1 MQTIV
6 ALLKITGSAG
16 IWSTQYNKRSSTPE
30 IMVGVAAQLRF
41 DLRQAAA
48 GSDGVLLPYPA
59 EELRSDAFY
68 LALDV
73 DFLQET
79 SPKLLISN
87 QITLT
92 SGSNGETFL
101 DAVLPDTATPAI
113 LAALAT
119 KKTLTLNGEIGGF
132 SGSNG
137 ADCANWAT
145 GFEITLRNR
154 VYLGGEV
161 PDDVTS
167 NPEYLTAVQV
177 KALIAEATRSE
188 TPGPPGPEGPPG
200 KDGLTGPTGPTG
212 LTGQTGA
219 DGKSAYQIALDN
231 GYEGTVTQWLAQ
243 LKGDPGTGL
252 QVNAT
257 GELGELH
264 AYDDEKAGFVFAA
277 SVIDSV
283 AKTTTKYYYIKASDL
298 EGDWCE
304 PPLIDTTYLKSEAL
318 NVLAPVQFTFQAG
331 KEYLQLPL
339 AQYPNCWLAAV
350 TIDTSD
356 GELQLNPGTTGLKRV
371 LRTSDGYLRIWFG
384 EAVPAFE
391 TGRLYLT
398 QFLGLKDTADIVPPA
413 PEPEPGADVIYYGYI
428 TDPALTSV
436 TQLTAAHLDK
446 LTSVTAIQ
454 LGKTSLGVVPAGS
467 WPVVIVPDGYAAFK
481 DDGFGGLAAFELH
494 NGIPNTGAN
503 GISIAGVGKVYGE
516 FKLADAEIFIYV
528 RQV

>member
-1 MQTIV
+1 MKRFIILFLCLVSLLNAFAWGPKGHRVV
-6 ALLKITGSAG
+6 A
-16 IWSTQYNKRSSTPE
+16 Q
-30 IMVGVAAQLRF
+30 VAYDNLNTKTR
-41 DLRQAAA
+41 
-48 GSDGVLLPYPA
+48 
-59 EELRSDAFY
+59 
-68 LALDV
+68 
-73 DFLQET
+73 
-79 SPKLLISN
+79 K
-87 QITLT
+87 QI
-92 SGSNGETFL
+92 
-101 DAVLPDTATPAI
+101 DAVLGTRGMIYLSTWPD
-113 LAALAT
+113 
-119 KKTLTLNGEIGGF
+119 EIK
-132 SGSNG
+132 S
-137 ADCANWAT
+137 D
-145 GFEITLRNR
+145 
-154 VYLGGEV
+154 
-161 PDDVTS
+161 
-167 NPEYLTAVQV
+167 PEYLTAVQV

-200 KDGLTGPTGPTG
+200 KDGPTGPTGPTG

-243 LKGDPGTGL
+243 LKGEPGTGL
-252 QVNAT
+252 QIIAT
-257 GELGELH
+257 GELAELH
-264 AYDDEKAGFVFAA
+264 AYDDQPAGFVFAA
-277 SVIDSV
+277 SVVDSA
-283 AKTTTKYYYIKASDL
+283 AKTTTKYYYVKASDL

-398 QFLGLKDTADIVPPA
+398 QFLGLTESVT
-413 PEPEPGADVIYYGYI
+413 PEPLPGNARFYYGYI

-446 LTSVTAIQ
+446 LTSVTATE

-467 WPVVIVPDGYAAFK
+467 WPVVIVPDGFAAYK

-516 FKLADAEIFIYV
+516 FKLADAELFIYV